1 MRNQFLIFAMAFFL
15 TGCIGLNQKIVVS
28 NNQSMS
34 YQLDYVLNANL
45 FSMQSNLASSTK
57 EDQEIDP
64 VTTCDEFLNKNQ
76 TQTIPKALSVEYL
89 SSFKDKD
96 LVCSYIF
103 NGPVSEF
110 TDLDISGVQPENKA
124 SIFIFEILSDNQ
136 AKISTKLDFAEL
148 RESMR
153 TEDETNEEFEKAM
166 ITAMFFDKFIRWEL
180 TAPKILET
188 NGELSEDG
196 KTVNWELPMYL
207 GLLEKGNYE
216 FFAVVQY

>member
-1 MRNQFLIFAMAFFL
+1 MRNQFLIFAMTFLL
-15 TGCIGLNQKIVVS
+15 TGCFGLNQKIVLS

-34 YQLDYVLNANL
+34 YQVDFVLNANL
-45 FSMQSNLASSTK
+45 VSFAK
-57 EDQEIDP
+57 ENQNIDP
-64 VTTCDEFLNKNQ
+64 VTTCEEFHNKNL

-89 SSFKDKD
+89 SSLKDKD
-96 LVCSYIF
+96 LVCSYII

-110 TDLDISGVQPENKA
+110 TDLVISRVEPDNKSSA
-124 SIFIFEILSDNQ
+124 FTFEILPGNQ
-136 AKISTKLDFAEL
+136 AKISTYIDFAEL
-148 RESMR
+148 TES
-153 TEDETNEEFEKAM
+153 EDAEQETNEEFEKAM